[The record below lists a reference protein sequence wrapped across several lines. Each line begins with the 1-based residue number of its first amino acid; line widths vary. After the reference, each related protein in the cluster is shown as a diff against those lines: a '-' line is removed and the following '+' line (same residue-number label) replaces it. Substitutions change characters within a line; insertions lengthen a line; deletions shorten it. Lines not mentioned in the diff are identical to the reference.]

1 MNELLQKNDTPP
13 YQRGQASHQDHTT
26 RSWESQE
33 DGPPLLWFPSSQR
46 DTITAM
52 KHSLLILPVVL
63 MACGGGDSASSFA
76 CGIQAIAGPVMVL
89 EQLRVA
95 GRILTQVP
103 DGVEGIVPARAVGY
117 PSAHA
122 LAALGPD
129 GAVLGFEG
137 EGFPNAPGFG
147 LILVEDSLETFR
159 GVLVFETEAPRGLPM
174 LGSISSTTMTLPL
187 YGLRVTWS
195 AVSDPRC
202 PLLSPVDTVPQ

>member
-1 MNELLQKNDTPP
+1 M
-13 YQRGQASHQDHTT
+13 R
-26 RSWESQE
+26 RS
-33 DGPPLLWFPSSQR
+33 F
-46 DTITAM
+46 
-52 KHSLLILPVVL
+52 LILPL
-63 MACGGGDSASSFA
+63 LSIACAGGDSASSFA
-76 CGIQAIAGPVMVL
+76 CGIQAVAGPAMVL
-89 EQLRVA
+89 EQLPVA
-95 GRILTQVP
+95 GRILTQLP
-103 DGVEGIVPARAVGY
+103 DGVEGVIPARVVGY

-122 LAALGPD
+122 LAASGTD

-147 LILVEDSLETFR
+147 LILVEDSLETFK

-174 LGSISSTTMTLPL
+174 LGSISSATMTLPV

>member
-1 MNELLQKNDTPP
+1 M
-13 YQRGQASHQDHTT
+13 
-26 RSWESQE
+26 
-33 DGPPLLWFPSSQR
+33 
-46 DTITAM
+46 
-52 KHSLLILPVVL
+52 VV
-63 MACGGGDSASSFA
+63 
-76 CGIQAIAGPVMVL
+76 
-89 EQLRVA
+89 
-95 GRILTQVP
+95 
-103 DGVEGIVPARAVGY
+103 Y

-122 LAALGPD
+122 LAAFGPD

-147 LILVEDSLETFR
+147 LILVEDSLETFQ